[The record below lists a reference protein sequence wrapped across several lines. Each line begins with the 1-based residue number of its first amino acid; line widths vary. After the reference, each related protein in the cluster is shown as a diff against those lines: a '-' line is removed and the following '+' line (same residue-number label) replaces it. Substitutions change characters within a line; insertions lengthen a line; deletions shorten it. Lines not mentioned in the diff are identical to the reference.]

1 MTIGKYAWGVLSTVA
16 ATAAVVGLSAGPAMA
31 SASSSTLTVK
41 VSGGGSYTATTA
53 KTVLSDNGQNVTC
66 TTKGKTA
73 ASTGSGKIP
82 NGTDKGSSPVKV
94 GTVAKLSFNNC
105 TGPLGKVTTTIKSTP
120 YTVSVDSKTNSK
132 GQTDGLI
139 SGVKVA
145 VKMTGCSFTVT
156 GSAPGY
162 YTNGKH
168 TLNLTAKLP
177 TKALSKAQ
185 LTVSGVSGCF
195 SLIKNGDHPTYTGTY
210 TLSRKGTIKSS

>member
-1 MTIGKYAWGVLSTVA
+1 MTIGKHTLGVLCTAAVTV
-16 ATAAVVGLSAGPAMA
+16 AVVGLSAAPAMG
-31 SASSSTLTVK
+31 STGTAMLTVK
-41 VSGGGSYTATTA
+41 VSGGGSYTATTS
-53 KTVLSDNGQNVTC
+53 KTILSDKGINVTC

-82 NGTDKGSSPVKV
+82 NGTSHGSSPVKV

-105 TGPLGKVTTTIKSTP
+105 VGPLGKVSTTIKSTP

-132 GQTDGLI
+132 GQTAGLI

-145 VKMTGCSFTVT
+145 VKMKGCSFMVT

-168 TLNLTAKLP
+168 TLNLNPKLP
-177 TKALSKAQ
+177 LKALNKAQ
-185 LTVSGVSGCF
+185 LSVSGVSGCF
-195 SLIKNGDHPTYTGTY
+195 GLVKNGDHPTYVGTY